1 MKRLTI
7 QGLVNELS
15 YELNM
20 EELEK
25 LVLEYQDTVID
36 FIINNQYN
44 QRNKREF
51 REVCDELRSDK
62 YFRTLALLINADD
75 ERIVPD
81 MAYVLYTICN
91 FSYVDD
97 DMKAEALGLGYKLR
111 EQELGKV
118 VSDVATNTC
127 IILSSVKGIRG
138 YETTPFIRTKCIENI
153 LLTLPEVLYNA
164 YDEKYDPSQLS
175 VKLIFAILSKAVP
188 DVRPEE
194 IITAFCK
201 TEFPT
206 NVSDRIK
213 SYALRLRAFLYE
225 ICGRVSEDL
234 ITKALLNAS
243 RSISRFNE
251 KHDQNE
257 SFANKYLNFKMLEV
271 LANNSNGKEAPE
283 SMKKAYRVINTF
295 RQTNRKFMNLF

>member
-1 MKRLTI
+1 MKNLTI
-7 QGLVNELS
+7 QGLINELS
-15 YELNM
+15 YDLNM

-25 LVLEYQDTVID
+25 LVIEYQDTVIE

-44 QRNKREF
+44 KRNKREF

-75 ERIVPD
+75 VRIAAD
-81 MAYVLYTICN
+81 MAYVVYTICN
-91 FSYVDD
+91 FPNVSD

-127 IILSSVKGIRG
+127 MILASVKGIRE
-138 YETTPFIRTKCIENI
+138 YNTTPFIRTKCIENI
-153 LLTLPEVLYNA
+153 LMTLPEILYNA
-164 YDEKYDPSQLS
+164 YDEKYDPSQIT
-175 VKLIFAILSKAVP
+175 VKIIFAILSKAVP
-188 DVRPEE
+188 DVKPGE

-206 NVSDRIK
+206 NVSGEIK

-225 ICGRVSEDL
+225 LCGRVDEVVISNALYEAS
-234 ITKALLNAS
+234 KA
-243 RSISRFNE
+243 ISRFNE
-251 KHDQNE
+251 RHNQNE
-257 SFANKYLNFKMLEV
+257 TFENKYLNFKMLE
-271 LANNSNGKEAPE
+271 AISKNSNGKEAPE
-283 SMKKAYRVINTF
+283 TLKRAYRIVDRF
-295 RQTNRKFMNLF
+295 KQKNRKFTDLF

>member
-15 YELNM
+15 YDLNM

-25 LVLEYQDTVID
+25 LVLDYQETVID
-36 FIINNQYN
+36 FITSNQYSYK
-44 QRNKREF
+44 NKKEF
-51 REVCDELRSDK
+51 QDICSELRSDK

-75 ERIVPD
+75 ERVNPD

-91 FSYVDD
+91 FSFVND

-111 EQELGKV
+111 ERELGKV
-118 VSDVATNTC
+118 VSDTATNTC
-127 IILSSVKGIRG
+127 IILTSVKGIRG
-138 YETTPFIRTKCIENI
+138 YETTPFIRTKCVENI
-153 LLTLPEVLYNA
+153 LVSLPEILYNA

-175 VKLIFAILSKAVP
+175 VKLIFAILAKAVP
-188 DVRPEE
+188 DVKPEE

-201 TEFPT
+201 TNFPT
-206 NVSDRIK
+206 NVSERIK

-225 ICGRVSEDL
+225 LCGRVSEDL
-234 ITKALLNAS
+234 ITRSLLSAS
-243 RSISRFNE
+243 RAIVKFNE

-257 SFANKYLNFKMLEV
+257 SFSNKYLNFKMLEA
-271 LANNSNGKEAPE
+271 LNNKSNSKDIPE
-283 SMKKAYRVINTF
+283 SMKKAYRAVNTF
-295 RQTNRKFMNLF
+295 RQTNRKFTNLF